1 MARLD
6 AQINPPS
13 RLVKRQPNFLT
24 ANPETGPIKKTI
36 AMEREPTQAKGK

>member
-1 MARLD
+1 MARLN

-24 ANPETGPIKKTI
+24 KNPETGPIKKTV